1 MKVRVQPLL
10 GRVLLFEG
18 TVGIRSTSH
27 CPRIQIPLLVVT
39 MKQSLRVNRR
49 RFLATGGLA
58 GAAPLVSAQAPKAK
72 SILITSGGGRLAQ
85 ALASGLKETYSIRL
99 TERAPIRTEHEFV
112 QCALGHDSATDEVVR
127 GVEAIVHVAEPLPEE
142 PPEQQIDFLT
152 RCTYNLL
159 WSAAEGKVPRIV
171 FLSTLEMMTG
181 YEPSYTVSEN
191 WLPLPS
197 MTTIVLAKHLG
208 EYVSREFA
216 REGKIQIVVLRAG
229 QSSTSRRGQ
238 GPTTRPSLG
247 GRARR
252 SARGLMRSQRQAEY
266 LAGLPYPIGFA
277 GRAILGQ
284 ACPDS
289 VGISTAISMVTG
301 RAA

>member
-1 MKVRVQPLL
+1 
-10 GRVLLFEG
+10 
-18 TVGIRSTSH
+18 
-27 CPRIQIPLLVVT
+27 

-49 RFLATGGLA
+49 RFLAIGGFA
-58 GAAPLVSAQAPKAK
+58 GAAPLVSAQAPKTK

-85 ALASGLKETYSIRL
+85 ALAAGLKETYSIRL
-99 TERAPIRTEHEFV
+99 TERAPIRTAHEFV

-142 PPEQQIDFLT
+142 TPEQQIDFLT

-171 FLSTLEMMTG
+171 LLSTLELMTG

-208 EYVSREFA
+208 EYISREFA
-216 REGKIQIVVLRAG
+216 REGKTQIVVLR
-229 QSSTSRRGQ
+229 
-238 GPTTRPSLG
+238 LG
-247 GRARR
+247 KVVRADEVKDQPPDPLWVDERDVVHAVLCAL
-252 SARGLMRSQRQAEY
+252 SARLNIWQVFHIQSDSPGARFSVK
-266 LAGLPYPIGFA
+266 
-277 GRAILGQ
+277 RAQ
-284 ACPDS
+284 
-289 VGISTAISMVTG
+289 TALVY
-301 RAA
+301 RPRFRW